1 MSGHN
6 KWSQIKHKKAKT
18 DGAKAKVYSKYSK
31 LIASE
36 ARIAKGDKNSPG
48 LRAAIERARAEDVTN
63 DVIDRAVKKATEAGG
78 ATLETIV
85 YEAYGPGGVA
95 MIIEAL
101 TDNKNKAAQE
111 VKHALSK
118 NGFSLASIG
127 SASWAFEKKEGK
139 WNPTTTTELAD
150 ADLSLLENLV
160 SDLEECE
167 EVQEV
172 FTNAE

>member
-6 KWSQIKHKKAKT
+6 KWSQIKHKKEKT

-36 ARIAKGDKNSPG
+36 ARLAKGDRNAPG
-48 LRAAIERARAEDVTN
+48 LRAVIERARAEDVTN
-63 DVIDRAVKKATEAGG
+63 DVIDRAVKKATEAGS
-78 ATLETIV
+78 AALETIV

-101 TDNKNKAAQE
+101 TDNRNKAAQE
-111 VKHALSK
+111 VKHALVE

-127 SASWAFEKKEGK
+127 SASWAFEKKDGK
-139 WNPTTTTELAD
+139 WNPTTTTELSD

-160 SDLEECE
+160 NNLEACD